1 MHPLLSA
8 APDLDTPTVVVFD
21 RHPGEPAGILDA
33 AEIGLLNSPAGF
45 DATKTFVRSVVEV
58 MARQMGER
66 VVARPVSAA
75 RSGCMRANMSCTPQS
90 CSVRGDTGLT
100 VDDREA
106 RAGFGRAAVML
117 QQQVHAAAVHERQ
130 LA

>member
-66 VVARPVSAA
+66 VVARPVSGGALSLHAGEHVVHAA
-75 RSGCMRANMSCTPQS
+75 ELQRP
-90 CSVRGDTGLT
+90 GDTGLT